1 MDRENLLSNCGG
13 TDEEVPTR
21 EAAVQLQVLD
31 KRLKPAFRLR
41 RRRRVNQT
49 SQYFLFL
56 SLAFKTW

>member
-1 MDRENLLSNCGG
+1 MVRENLLSNCGG

-41 RRRRVNQT
+41 RRVNQT

>member
-21 EAAVQLQVLD
+21 EAAVHLQVLD